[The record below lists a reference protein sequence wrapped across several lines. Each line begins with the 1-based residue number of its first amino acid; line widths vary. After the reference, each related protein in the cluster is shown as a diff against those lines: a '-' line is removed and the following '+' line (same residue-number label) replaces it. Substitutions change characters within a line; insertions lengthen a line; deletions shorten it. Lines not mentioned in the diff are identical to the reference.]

1 MNRTGLILPPEDDPD
16 PTDRLPG
23 LDEGA
28 VAVGKDVL
36 ESTGTWSS
44 SGADLADR
52 VAELERTLQER
63 DAALADLTSLLRQRT
78 FAATRVEKELEQV
91 RSELM
96 RALAAPG
103 RQAEFEQR
111 LNEVERERLTLAA
124 QHDEQR
130 SVIGRLED
138 QLSESRETEQRLERE
153 LAALREE
160 SDRREQ
166 ARQTV
171 SELLAGSEARILE
184 LEDRLAGATRETL
197 SAIQQQ
203 EQARL
208 EERLTG
214 LRNALSAARE
224 EVSQL
229 SGSRDALEQRV
240 GQLADETTTLR
251 ESLRERDLQAEV
263 LLERLRSAEARR
275 RYGADMRHAA
285 TPPQPEEPRATALAR
300 QLEEERTARREAQ
313 AFLER
318 ERLAR
323 EQAERALAGREERL
337 RLVEAELARLGG
349 ALERASSAASQ
360 APAHRCLTRL
370 DPGQEV
376 AYDLAP
382 PRVSIGRTPD
392 NDLQVRESYIS
403 RNHAV
408 IRLGPDSAVIE
419 DLGSRNGV
427 YVNDRR
433 VGREILRDG
442 DIVLLGKAR
451 FRFEAGRP

>member
-1 MNRTGLILPPEDDPD
+1 MNRTRLILPPEDDAD
-16 PTDRLPG
+16 PTDRLPV
-23 LDEGA
+23 LDDSTIK
-28 VAVGKDVL
+28 VGKDAL

-44 SGADLADR
+44 SSAELADR
-52 VAELERTLQER
+52 VAELERALEER
-63 DAALADLTSLLRQRT
+63 DAAVADLTSLVRQRT
-78 FAATRVEKELEQV
+78 FAVTRVEKELEQA

-96 RALAAPG
+96 RARAGPG
-103 RQAEFEQR
+103 HQGGLEQR

-130 SVIGRLED
+130 SAIGRLED
-138 QLSESRETEQRLERE
+138 QLSDSRETEQRLERE

-160 SDRREQ
+160 SDKHEQ

-171 SELLAGSEARILE
+171 SELLAGSEARIAE
-184 LEDRLAGATRETL
+184 LEETLAGATRETL
-197 SAIQQQ
+197 SATQLQ

-208 EERLTG
+208 EERMTG

-224 EVSQL
+224 EISQL
-229 SGSRDALEQRV
+229 SGRRDALEKRV
-240 GQLADETTTLR
+240 EQLADETATLR
-251 ESLRERDLQAEV
+251 GQLRERDLQSEV
-263 LLERLRSAEARR
+263 LLERLRSVEARW
-275 RYGADMRHAA
+275 RYRADVRHAA
-285 TPPQPEEPRATALAR
+285 TPPEPEDSRATALAQR
-300 QLEEERTARREAQ
+300 LEEERTARREAE
-313 AFLER
+313 ARLEH

-323 EQAERALAGREERL
+323 KQAQQALVR
-337 RLVEAELARLGG
+337 
-349 ALERASSAASQ
+349 
-360 APAHRCLTRL
+360 RCLTRL

-392 NDLQVRESYIS
+392 NDLQVRESHIS

-427 YVNDRR
+427 FVNDRR
-433 VGREILRDG
+433 VGREVLRDG
-442 DIVLLGKAR
+442 DIVMLGKAR
-451 FRFEAGRP
+451 FRFEAGRL

>member
-1 MNRTGLILPPEDDPD
+1 MSRNGLILPPEDDPD

-23 LDEGA
+23 LDEA
-28 VAVGKDVL
+28 TIAVGKDAL

-44 SGADLADR
+44 SGAELADR
-52 VAELERTLQER
+52 VAELERALQER
-63 DAALADLTSLLRQRT
+63 DAALADLTSLVRQRT
-78 FAATRVEKELEQV
+78 FAVTRVEKELEQA

-96 RALAAPG
+96 RARAAPG

-153 LAALREE
+153 LAALRQE
-160 SDRREQ
+160 SDRREL

-171 SELLAGSEARILE
+171 SELLAGSEARIVE

-208 EERLTG
+208 QEQLTG

-224 EVSQL
+224 EISQL
-229 SGSRDALEQRV
+229 SGGREALEERV
-240 GQLADETTTLR
+240 QQLAGETASLR
-251 ESLRERDLQAEV
+251 ELLRERDLQAEV
-263 LLERLRSAEARR
+263 LLERLRSVEARR
-275 RYGADMRHAA
+275 RYDADMRHAA
-285 TPPQPEEPRATALAR
+285 TPPQSEEPRSIALAR
-300 QLEEERTARREAQ
+300 QLEEERSARREVEAR
-313 AFLER
+313 LER

-323 EQAERALAGREERL
+323 EQAEQVLAGSEERF
-337 RLVEAELARLGG
+337 RLVEAELARREEG
-349 ALERASSAASQ
+349 LERASVAPLQ
-360 APAHRCLTRL
+360 APARRCLARL
-370 DPGQEV
+370 DPDQEV
-376 AYDLAP
+376 TYDLAP

-433 VGREILRDG
+433 IGREVLRDG
-442 DIVLLGKAR
+442 DIVVLGKAR
-451 FRFEAGRP
+451 FRFEAGRS

>member
-1 MNRTGLILPPEDDPD
+1 MNRTGLIPPPEDDPD

-23 LDEGA
+23 LDGGPIE
-28 VAVGKDVL
+28 VGKDVL

-44 SGADLADR
+44 SNAELADR
-52 VAELERTLQER
+52 VAELERALEER
-63 DAALADLTSLLRQRT
+63 DAALADLTSLVRQRT
-78 FAATRVEKELEQV
+78 FAVTRVEKELEQV

-96 RALAAPG
+96 RARAAPG

-153 LAALREE
+153 LAELREE

-171 SELLAGSEARILE
+171 SELLAGSEARIVE
-184 LEDRLAGATRETL
+184 LEENLSGATRETL
-197 SAIQQQ
+197 SAVQQQ

-224 EVSQL
+224 EISRV

-240 GQLADETTTLR
+240 EQLADERASLR
-251 ESLRERDLQAEV
+251 ELLRERDLQAEV

-275 RYGADMRHAA
+275 RYGADMRDAA
-285 TPPQPEEPRATALAR
+285 TPPQPEDSRAAALAR
-300 QLEEERTARREAQ
+300 QLEEERTARRQAEAGLQ
-313 AFLER
+313 Q

-323 EQAERALAGREERL
+323 EQAERALAEREERL
-337 RLVEAELARLGG
+337 GLVEAELARRDE
-349 ALERASSAASQ
+349 ALERVSV
-360 APAHRCLTRL
+360 APAQALARRCLTRL

-376 AYDLAP
+376 AYDLAA

-403 RNHAV
+403 RNHAI

-427 YVNDRR
+427 FVNDRR
-433 VGREILRDG
+433 VGREVLRDG
-442 DIVLLGKAR
+442 DIVVLGKAR
-451 FRFEAGRP
+451 FRFEAGRS